1 MESILLPPWLH
12 YGTPFPV
19 IDLLSKQVDACA
31 QEVSGREEENN
42 TQRAEG
48 GKHGVH
54 PVSSLDV
61 APQDPDNVGKVTST
75 QQGESCLLRW
85 IVVWSENGFNQ

>member
-1 MESILLPPWLH
+1 MENGLEASPWTPDEREAL
-12 YGTPFPV
+12 TPFPV

-61 APQDPDNVGKVTST
+61 APQDPA
-75 QQGESCLLRW
+75 
-85 IVVWSENGFNQ
+85 